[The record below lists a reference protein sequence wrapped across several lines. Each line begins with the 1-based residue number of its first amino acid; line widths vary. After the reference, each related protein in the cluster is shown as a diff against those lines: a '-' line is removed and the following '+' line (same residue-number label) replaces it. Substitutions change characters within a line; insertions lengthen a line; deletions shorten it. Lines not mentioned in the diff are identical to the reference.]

1 MRQMHVCH
9 RPFWKVAS
17 IYLDDT
23 IVKEMDNLKEHIM
36 QFCTIAYND
45 HRRGLVY
52 EAKKAKIA
60 CDEIKFFRFVANG
73 MGIKLHIEHD
83 VFQILINR
91 KHSSLKSLQRTISS
105 LQ

>member
-1 MRQMHVCH
+1 MHVCH
-9 RPFWKVAS
+9 RPFWNVAS
-17 IYLDDT
+17 IYLDET
-23 IVKEMDNLKEHIM
+23 MLKGMDNLKEYIM

-45 HRRGLVY
+45 HRRSLVY
-52 EAKKAKIA
+52 EAERAKIA
-60 CDEIKFFRFVANG
+60 CDEIRFLKFVANSK
-73 MGIKLHIEHD
+73 GIKPYIEHD